1 MSQLV
6 TTARRRG
13 FTLIELRVGQRFQA
27 DGQEKRQAGKPDLR
41 GGFTLIE
48 LLVVIAIIAVLIGL
62 LLPAVQ
68 KVREA
73 ANRIK
78 CANNLKQ
85 LGLAMHNYHDTRGTF
100 PPAYVNQGGSW
111 LNSGFPFTHG
121 WAPFLLPYIE
131 QQPLYNLYR
140 WDVPQY
146 APENEPVIA
155 TQLSIFQCPSTPEQ
169 NRYMLIG
176 PFAYF
181 GTEAACGDYVI
192 ALGVDPILAQPWVD
206 SVGDY
211 RGALTN
217 TPTPA
222 QDLSPNPT
230 GTRFADI
237 RDGTATTLLLTEV
250 AGRPRVWQAGK
261 AGPDQQVGGGPW
273 NRFHGDIILQGST
286 ADGTKPGPCALNCT
300 NDAEVYAFH
309 TGGANAVFADG
320 HVQFLKVGM
329 DLRILARLITRAGG
343 EVVSDGDF

>member
-1 MSQLV
+1 MLRPS
-6 TTARRRG
+6 TTAWRR
-13 FTLIELRVGQRFQA
+13 
-27 DGQEKRQAGKPDLR
+27 
-41 GGFTLIE
+41 GFTLIE

-68 KVREA
+68 KVREV
-73 ANRIK
+73 ANRMS

-85 LGLAMHNYHDTRGTF
+85 LGLAMHDYHDTQRAF
-100 PPAYVNQGGSW
+100 PPAYVNKGGSW

-121 WAPFLLPYIE
+121 WAPFILPYIE

-140 WDVPQY
+140 WDLPQY

-155 TQLSIFQCPSTPEQ
+155 THLSIFQCPSAPEQ
-169 NRYMLIG
+169 NRYNLFG
-176 PFAYF
+176 PFAFF
-181 GTEAACGDYVI
+181 GTKGACGDYVI
-192 ALGVDPILAQPWVD
+192 ALGVDPILAQLGWVD

-222 QDLSPNPT
+222 QGLSLNPT
-230 GTRFADI
+230 GTRFTDI
-237 RDGTATTLLLTEV
+237 MDGTSTTLLLTED
-250 AGRPRVWQAGK
+250 AGRPRVWQAAK
-261 AGPDQQVGGGPW
+261 AGPDQVLPGGPW
-273 NRFHGDIILQGST
+273 NHFKGDIILQGST
-286 ADGTKPGPCALNCT
+286 EDGTAKLGPCALNCT

-309 TGGANAVFADG
+309 TGGANAVFVDG

-329 DLRILARLITRAGG
+329 DIRILARLITRAGG

>member
-1 MSQLV
+1 MSRLL

-13 FTLIELRVGQRFQA
+13 FTLV
-27 DGQEKRQAGKPDLR
+27 
-41 GGFTLIE
+41 E

-73 ANRIK
+73 AARTQ

-85 LGLAMHNYHDTRGTF
+85 LGLAMHNYHDAHRAF
-100 PPAYVNQGGSW
+100 PPAYVNKGGSW

-121 WAPFLLPYIE
+121 WSPFLLPYIE
-131 QQPLYNLYR
+131 QQPLYNRYR
-140 WDVPQY
+140 WDLPQY
-146 APENEPVIA
+146 APDNGPVIA

-169 NRYMLIG
+169 NRYNLMG
-176 PFAYF
+176 PFAFF
-181 GTEAACGDYVI
+181 GTRGACGDYVI
-192 ALGVDPILAQPWVD
+192 ALGVDPTLAQLGWVD
-206 SVGDY
+206 PVGDY

-230 GTRFADI
+230 GTRVTDI
-237 RDGTATTLLLTEV
+237 RDGTSTTILVTED
-250 AGRPRVWQAGK
+250 AGRPRVWQAAT
-261 AGPDQQVGGGPW
+261 AGPDQVLSGGPW
-273 NRFHGDIILQGST
+273 NHFKGDIILQGST
-286 ADGTKPGPCALNCT
+286 FDGTAQPGRCALNCT

-309 TGGANAVFADG
+309 SGGANAVFADG
-320 HVQFLKVGM
+320 HVQFLKVGI
-329 DLRILARLITRAGG
+329 DIRILARLITRAGG